1 MSVVLS
7 FAEVSDF
14 QTDEDFE
21 FEQAEAALLAYF
33 AEEEPVPANV
43 QEGLLRLGSGFF

>member
-7 FAEVSDF
+7 FAEVRDFPSD
-14 QTDEDFE
+14 EEFE
-21 FEQAEAALLAYF
+21 FEQAEQALLAYF

>member
-7 FAEVSDF
+7 FAEVRDI
-14 QTDEDFE
+14 QTDEEFE
-21 FEQAEAALLAYF
+21 LEQAEKALLAYF

-43 QEGLLRLGSGFF
+43 HEGLLRLGSGFF